1 LASLL
6 LAAYALA
13 YVSWIPPHAVLTQAY
28 PINATHFTAYVNYT
42 TVYIAQA
49 GLSFRGPP
57 AEAQAVMQYL
67 YSQCRYVAVDV
78 LERRADLSRRTA
90 LDRRRLLLQRR
101 LHVALAEV
109 APPPLRRLQ
118 RLRGVRQRHQR
129 HSSDAGGHLHKPHTG
144 RMVPRPLDKGRLQV
158 PETNLTLL
166 RYAASLSEQLKA
178 LKAELERSRAD
189 ASQLVAKLEAQLA
202 ALEAQRRALEEAL
215 RQRESEVAALQANL
229 RAAQAENER
238 LKSQLAQLK
247 AENDQLKAKLASM
260 NQTLAGLNNQLT
272 SLKAQLAVQTSG
284 GEEGPNPLMYV
295 LPAALAGVIAA
306 LVIYRRRRQRSRR
319 AIQRF
324 CFQGFSPRL
333 FFLVHGGLH
342 SGGGLRNRPRGS
354 VRNGGSNAQAVPTV
368 ENSRGADSAQKTR
381 RL

>member
-1 LASLL
+1 LREGHVESGKWVWLTPLL

-28 PINATHFTAYVNYT
+28 PVNATHFTAYVNYT

-78 LERRADLSRRTA
+78 LDAVQISRGAQLWIADVYCSRDGSMWLWLRW
-90 LDRRRLLLQRR
+90 L
-101 LHVALAEV
+101 
-109 APPPLRRLQ
+109 PLRFAAYS
-118 RLRGVRQRHQR
+118 GYVEFANATNATAVTPVGTFTNHIP
-129 HSSDAGGHLHKPHTG
+129 AGWY
-144 RMVPRPLDKGRLQV
+144 LDPSTKAV
-158 PETNLTLL
+158 FKIPETNLTLL

-178 LKAELERSRAD
+178 LKAELEKSKAD
-189 ASQLVAKLEAQLA
+189 ASQLVARLEAQLA

-247 AENDQLKAKLASM
+247 TENDQLKAKLASM
-260 NQTLAGLNNQLT
+260 NQTLANLNNQLT
-272 SLKAQLAVQTSG
+272 SLKAQLAVQLSTS
-284 GEEGPNPLMYV
+284 EEGPNPLMYV
-295 LPAALAGVIAA
+295 LFAALAGVITA
-306 LVIYRRRRQRSRR
+306 LVIYRKKK
-319 AIQRF
+319 A
-324 CFQGFSPRL
+324 
-333 FFLVHGGLH
+333 
-342 SGGGLRNRPRGS
+342 
-354 VRNGGSNAQAVPTV
+354 
-368 ENSRGADSAQKTR
+368 EE
-381 RL
+381 